1 MKSYNSIPTKVN
13 SEIPIYAFDKL
24 DGSNIRSEWTKKLG
38 FHKFGSRNRLL
49 GEDQGLIYNAKQ
61 LILDKYADDLAEI
74 FIKNRYQKAL
84 CFFEF
89 LGPQTFAGNHVET
102 DKHDV
107 VLFDVN
113 PFKKGIIGP
122 AEFIKTYGHLDI
134 PKLLY
139 TGKVNQDL
147 YEKVKNSELDGMT
160 EEGIVCKG
168 KKSNQTI
175 MFKIKSERWLKR
187 LMEFCSSDINKFNRL
202 K

>member
-1 MKSYNSIPTKVN
+1 MKSYPSIPAKIN
-13 SEIPIYAFDKL
+13 KEIPIYAFDKL
-24 DGSNIRSEWTKKLG
+24 DGSNIRAEWTKKNG
-38 FHKFGSRNRLL
+38 FNKFGSRNRLL
-49 GEDQGLIYNAKQ
+49 GEDQGLIFNAKE
-61 LILDKYADDLAEI
+61 LILEKYADDLAEI
-74 FIKNRYQKAL
+74 FKKQKYQKAI

-89 LGPQTFAGNHVET
+89 FGPKSFAGNLVEG

-139 TGKVNQDL
+139 TGKANQDFYDSVRKSTL
-147 YEKVKNSELDGMT
+147 EGMT
-160 EEGIVCKG
+160 DEGVVCKG
-168 KKSNQTI
+168 MKSNQTL
-175 MFKIKSERWLKR
+175 MFKIKSERWLHR
-187 LMEFCSSDINKFNRL
+187 LMDYCSCDIGKFNRL